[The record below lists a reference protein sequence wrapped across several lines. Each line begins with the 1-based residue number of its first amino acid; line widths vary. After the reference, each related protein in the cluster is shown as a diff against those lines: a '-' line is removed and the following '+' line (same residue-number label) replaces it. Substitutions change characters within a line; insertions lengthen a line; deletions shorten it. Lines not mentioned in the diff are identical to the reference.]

1 MEIFD
6 SYPFIDTEPGILKDS
21 FVDRAVI
28 YPGSF
33 DPWTN
38 GHLDIVTRASRLFEH
53 VVVAVA
59 NNSQKRH
66 LFSLE
71 ERVDMIQQTI
81 SSLKNV
87 RVDALTGLLAN
98 YVDQVNGLAVI
109 RGLRAVSDFEF
120 EFQLALTNRR
130 LNERVETIFMT
141 PSETYTFLS
150 SSIVREIASLGG
162 DVSSFVPSAVE
173 SALKLKFEH
182 SGS

>member
-1 MEIFD
+1 M
-6 SYPFIDTEPGILKDS
+6 
-21 FVDRAVI
+21 DRAVI

-38 GHLDIVTRASRLFEH
+38 GHLDIVTRASRLFDH

-59 NNSQKRH
+59 NNSQKKH
-66 LFSLE
+66 LFTME
-71 ERVDMIQQTI
+71 ERVDMVRESTMKL
-81 SSLKNV
+81 SNV
-87 RVDALTGLLAN
+87 TVDALPGLLAD
-98 YVDQVNGLAVI
+98 YMDKVQGLAVV

-162 DVSSFVPSAVE
+162 DVSSFVPKSVE
-173 SALKLKFEH
+173 IALKTKFPKQDVPTA
-182 SGS
+182 S